1 MAAPVVSAGSAGNE
15 KTVVTYG
22 VRSSAP
28 RYARVMDERRRDGS
42 VLRGTWA
49 AYAAGGWAFL
59 FAAPSFYWAAGG
71 TAGTGTLGP
80 GIAEMA
86 RDPWFVA
93 VVWATGVVKVLAGL
107 LALSLVRT
115 WGRTIPHWIL
125 LAGAWG
131 GGALLVLH
139 GADFVAQGALA
150 LGGFV
155 DVPASVP
162 LAAVRWSTLLWGPWF
177 LLGGL
182 LFCIAAWKAPKGP
195 GGGKRSTP
203 TGAETAESL
212 ERPTEA
218 RPAVPGPVRYPGEG
232 GPPE

>member
-1 MAAPVVSAGSAGNE
+1 
-15 KTVVTYG
+15 
-22 VRSSAP
+22 
-28 RYARVMDERRRDGS
+28 MDEGRRDGS
-42 VLRGTWA
+42 VLRETSA

-71 TAGTGTLGP
+71 KAGTGTLGP
-80 GIAEMA
+80 GIAAMA
-86 RDPWFVA
+86 GETWFVA
-93 VVWATGVVKVLAGL
+93 LVWATGVAKVLAGL
-107 LALSLVRT
+107 LALALVRP
-115 WGRTIPHWIL
+115 WGRRIPRWVL
-125 LAGAWG
+125 LAGAWA

-162 LAAVRWSTLLWGPWF
+162 PAAIRWSTFLWGPWF

-182 LFCIAAWKAPKGP
+182 LFCIAAWNAPKGP
-195 GGGKRSTP
+195 KEGRRPTP
-203 TGAETAESL
+203 TRVETARPP
-212 ERPTEA
+212 ERPPGG
-218 RPAVPGPVRYPGEG
+218 RPAAPGPKRHPREG